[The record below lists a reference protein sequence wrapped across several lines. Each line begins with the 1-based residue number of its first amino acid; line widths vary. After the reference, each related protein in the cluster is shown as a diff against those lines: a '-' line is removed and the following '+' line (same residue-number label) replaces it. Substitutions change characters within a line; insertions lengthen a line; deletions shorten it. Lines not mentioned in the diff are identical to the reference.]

1 MNLGLSLL
9 YAAERTPDAAAV
21 VDGDDRLDYRSLRRV
36 AAVLAAG
43 LASLGVG
50 RGDRVAMVLKNRRE
64 AVELYWACQWLGA
77 VVVPLSWRV
86 APADVEYC
94 VGDSGARVV
103 VFEAVSLEHALAC
116 SGEVERLVAVGTATG
131 ESSSAGL
138 AERLRTAGCS
148 VPCDSYE
155 SLLGTGEATG
165 PAPPADDF
173 DDRETSIFLYTSG
186 TTGRPKGVP
195 RSHAAERAGGLSQAL
210 HQSYRPGERTLGVM
224 PLYHTMGIHTLLA
237 AQIVGGCFVCQPDWS
252 ASEASD
258 LIESE
263 RIGSLYLAPT
273 LFHDLVHSP
282 DLAGADVSSV
292 RSLAYA
298 GAAMTSALVER
309 CVAVFAPEVFINHYG
324 STEIYT
330 YSVHFDQRAA
340 PGCAGRPAT
349 NAWLRLVQPEPGA
362 GPDDEVA
369 PGETGEIICHLSS
382 DEAFAGYWNRPDA
395 DAEAIRG
402 DWYFTGDL
410 GRADDDGNLWIVGRI
425 DDMIISGG
433 ENVHPLE
440 VEDVLERAPGVREV
454 AVVGLPDDRWG
465 QAVTAF
471 VILDDAATGAGEP
484 AGAAIQPAAAPEVE
498 PDTPTARAAAFR
510 LDAHCRESP
519 QLARFKRPRRYRFP
533 DTLPKSPSGKILR
546 RLLREQAAESAAAA
560 SD

>member
-9 YAAERTPDAAAV
+9 YAAERTPEADAV
-21 VDGDDRLDYRSLRRV
+21 VDGDDRLSYASLQRV
-36 AAVLAAG
+36 AATLATGLAA
-43 LASLGVG
+43 LGVE
-50 RGDRVAMVLKNRRE
+50 RGDRVAVVLKNRRE
-64 AVELYWACQWLGA
+64 TVELYWACQWLGA

-86 APADVEYC
+86 APADVAYC
-94 VGDSGARVV
+94 VADSGARVV
-103 VFEAVSLEHALAC
+103 AFEEVGLEHALAC
-116 SGEVERLVAVGTATG
+116 GGDVDRLVAVGTG
-131 ESSSAGL
+131 GPESSAEL
-138 AERLRTAGCS
+138 VERLRAGGCAA
-148 VPCDSYE
+148 PCHPYE
-155 SLLGTGEATG
+155 GLLAAGEAPR
-165 PAPPADDF
+165 PAPPADDL
-173 DDRETSIFLYTSG
+173 DHRETSIFLYTSG

-237 AQIVGGCFVCQPDWS
+237 AQLVGGCFICQPDWD
-252 ASEASD
+252 AAD
-258 LIESE
+258 ALNLIESE

-282 DLAGADVSSV
+282 GVAGADVSSV
-292 RSLAYA
+292 RTLAYA

-309 CVAVFAPEVFINHYG
+309 CVEVFALESFVNHYG
-324 STEIYT
+324 STEVYT

-349 NAWLRLVQPEPGA
+349 NARLRLVLPEPGA
-362 GPDDEVA
+362 GPDDEVE

-395 DAEAIRG
+395 DTEAIRDG
-402 DWYFTGDL
+402 WYFTGDL
-410 GRADDDGNLWIVGRI
+410 GRCDAAGNLWIVGRI

-471 VILDDAATGAGEP
+471 VVLDDDASEAGE
-484 AGAAIQPAAAPEVE
+484 EH
-498 PDTPTARAAAFR
+498 TASR
-510 LDAHCRESP
+510 LDAFCLESP
-519 QLARFKRPRRYRFP
+519 DLARFRRPRRYRFP
-533 DTLPKSPSGKILR
+533 DALPKSPSGKILR
-546 RLLREQAAESAAAA
+546 RLLREEAAGGT
-560 SD
+560 